1 MLRSLLSRTGIVI
14 LACVVALNLAACA
27 GGQPSRFYILNALSG
42 PEKQERTA
50 GSATGISVGVG
61 PVKVPEY
68 LDRVQIVTRTTSN
81 TLQLAEFDRWAE
93 PLDRSLP
100 RMLAENLSVL
110 LPADNVASFPWP
122 GSARVDYQ
130 VVVEVIQ
137 FDGILGQKAWLEARW
152 TILSEGGKQ
161 VRLRRNASIG
171 EPVDDPSHEALV
183 SAWSRAL
190 ADLSREIAASLQTV
204 ARNAP
209 K

>member
-1 MLRSLLSRTGIVI
+1 MLRSLLSGRRIVI
-14 LACVVALNLAACA
+14 LAGVVVLTLAACA
-27 GGQPSRFYILNALSG
+27 GSQPSRFYILNALSG
-42 PEKQERTA
+42 PGKQEQA
-50 GSATGISVGVG
+50 AAPATGISVGVG
-61 PVKVPEY
+61 PVKIPEY
-68 LDRVQIVTRTTSN
+68 LDRVQIVTRSTSN

-110 LPADNVASFPWP
+110 LPADTVAAFPWP

-152 TILSEGGKQ
+152 TILSEGGKL

-171 EPVDDPSHEALV
+171 EPVGDASHEALV

-190 ADLSREIAASLQTV
+190 AGLSREIAASIQTV
-204 ARNAP
+204 AQNTP

>member
-1 MLRSLLSRTGIVI
+1 MLRSLLSGRRIVI
-14 LACVVALNLAACA
+14 LAGVVVLTLAACA
-27 GGQPSRFYILNALSG
+27 GSQPSRFYILNALSG
-42 PEKQERTA
+42 PGKQEQA
-50 GSATGISVGVG
+50 VAPAPGISVGVG
-61 PVKVPEY
+61 PVKIPEY
-68 LDRVQIVTRTTSN
+68 LDRVQIVTRSTSN

-110 LPADNVASFPWP
+110 LPADTVAAFPWP

-152 TILSEGGKQ
+152 TILSEGGKL

-171 EPVDDPSHEALV
+171 EPVGDPSHEALV

-190 ADLSREIAASLQTV
+190 AGLSREIAASIQTV
-204 ARNAP
+204 AQNTP